1 MIQQITI
8 LFWVVCQFISYF
20 IADYSAAGEPVNA
33 WDHFGW
39 LWYKVGVFLLLV
51 SAVSKRHQ
59 KLQEP
64 FEVLVVFF
72 GIKIVWNIIAII
84 GGFDINDPLAVKIL
98 FILLSAF
105 ICKLIIQDKW
115 QRQNS
120 SIG

>member
-8 LFWVVCQFISYF
+8 LFWVACQFVSYF
-20 IADYSAAGEPVNA
+20 CAEYSKEGEPANM

-39 LWYKVGVFLLLV
+39 IWYKVGVLLLLICCV
-51 SAVSKRHQ
+51 VKRQ
-59 KLQEP
+59 LKLEEP
-64 FEVLVVFF
+64 FELLILFF
-72 GIKIVWNIIAII
+72 GIKIGWNIFAILT
-84 GGFDINDPLAVKIL
+84 DRSINDPVGVKIL
-98 FILLSAF
+98 FLILSFL